1 MLKELKGAGTA
12 LVTPFKS
19 NFDVDY
25 DAFRKLVRRQ
35 IDNGIHYLVPLGT
48 TGETPCLEPDEKK
61 KLIEITLEE
70 TKGTIPVI
78 VGVGSNNTKQVIQNI
93 NEYKKYDIDGYLIV
107 TPYYNKPTQQGMYEH
122 FKVASEATDKA
133 IVLYNV
139 PSRTSINMTSEITLK
154 LCELENIIG
163 IKEAS
168 SNMMQIS
175 EILKYARESFNVI
188 SGNDDE
194 TLEICSLG
202 GVGVISVAS
211 NLAPKQLSQFVNLIL
226 DKNFEEAKNVHHK
239 LFNLFKNCFVES
251 NPIPV
256 KAGLNLL
263 GHLENVLRLPLTT
276 SVDSTNETM
285 KQTIIDMGINY

>member
-1 MLKELKGAGTA
+1 MIKELKGAGTA

-19 NFDVDY
+19 NFNVDY

-61 KLIEITLEE
+61 KLVEITLEE
-70 TKGTIPVI
+70 TKDKIPVI
-78 VGVGSNNTKQVIQNI
+78 VGVGSNNTKHVIQNI
-93 NEYKKYDIDGYLIV
+93 EEYKNYNVDGFLVV
-107 TPYYNKPTQQGMYEH
+107 TPYYNKPTQQGLFEH
-122 FKVASEATDKA
+122 FKAVSEATDKA

-139 PSRTSINMTSEITLK
+139 PSRTSTNMTAETTIKLSEIQ
-154 LCELENIIG
+154 NIIA

-168 SNMMQIS
+168 SNMSQIS
-175 EILKYARESFNVI
+175 EILKYVRESFCVI

-211 NLAPKQLSQFVNLIL
+211 NLAPKELSEYVNLIL
-226 DKNFEEAKNVHHK
+226 DKNYEDAKNSHHK
-239 LFNLFKNCFVES
+239 LFNVFKNCFVES

-256 KAGLNLL
+256 KAALNLL
-263 GHLENVLRLPLTT
+263 GHIENVLRLPLTT

-285 KQTIIDMGINY
+285 RQTIIDIGINY

>member
-19 NFDVDY
+19 DLEVDY

-35 IDNGIHYLVPLGT
+35 IDNGINYLVPLGT
-48 TGETPCLEPDEKK
+48 TGETPCLVQDEKK
-61 KLIEITLEE
+61 KLVEITLEE
-70 TKGTIPVI
+70 TKDKIPVI
-78 VGVGSNNTKQVIQNI
+78 VGVGSNSTKHVIHNI
-93 NEYKKYDIDGYLIV
+93 NEFKNLNVDGFLVV
-107 TPYYNKPTQQGMYEH
+107 TPYYNKPTQQGMIEH
-122 FKVASEATDKA
+122 FTAISEATDKA

-139 PSRTSINMTSEITLK
+139 PSRTSINMTAETTIKLSEI
-154 LCELENIIG
+154 ENIIA

-168 SNMMQIS
+168 SNMSQIS
-175 EILKYARESFNVI
+175 EILKYVRESFCVI

-211 NLAPKQLSQFVNLIL
+211 NLAPKEISQYVNLLL
-226 DKNFEEAKNVHHK
+226 DKNYEEAKNMHHK

-256 KAGLNLL
+256 KSALNLL
-263 GHLENVLRLPLTT
+263 GHLENVLRLPLTS

-285 KQTIIDMGINY
+285 RQTIIDVGINY

>member
-1 MLKELKGAGTA
+1 MLKELKGVGTA

-48 TGETPCLEPDEKK
+48 TGETPCLESDEKK
-61 KLIEITLEE
+61 KIIEITLDE
-70 TKGTIPVI
+70 TKGAISVI
-78 VGVGSNNTKQVIQNI
+78 VGVGSNSTKQVLQNI
-93 NEYKKYDIDGYLIV
+93 NEYQKYDVDGYLIV

-122 FKVASEATDKA
+122 FKAASEATDKA

-139 PSRTSINMTSEITLK
+139 PSRTSINLTSETTLK

-168 SNMMQIS
+168 SNMTQIS

-194 TLEICSLG
+194 TLEICTLG
-202 GVGVISVAS
+202 GIGVISVAS

-263 GHLENVLRLPLTT
+263 GHIENVLRLPLTT
-276 SVDSTNETM
+276 STDATNEIM
-285 KQTIIDMGINY
+285 RQTIIDSGINY

>member
-12 LVTPFKS
+12 LVTPFKQNS
-19 NFDVDY
+19 DVDS

-35 IDNGIHYLVPLGT
+35 IDNGINYLVPLGT
-48 TGETPCLEPDEKK
+48 TGETPCLESDEKK

-70 TKGTIPVI
+70 TQDKIPVI

-93 NEYKKYDIDGYLIV
+93 EEYKSYNIDGFLVV

-122 FKVASEATDKA
+122 FKTISEATDKA
-133 IVLYNV
+133 IILYNV
-139 PSRTSINMTSEITLK
+139 PSRTSINMTAETTIKLSEIQ
-154 LCELENIIG
+154 NIIA

-168 SNMMQIS
+168 SNMSQIS
-175 EILKYARESFNVI
+175 EILKYVRESFSVI

-194 TLEICSLG
+194 TLEICTLG
-202 GVGVISVAS
+202 GTGVISVAS
-211 NLAPKQLSQFVNLIL
+211 NLAPKELVQFTNLIL
-226 DKNFEEAKNVHHK
+226 DKNFEDAKNMHHK
-239 LFNLFKNCFVES
+239 LFSLFKNCFVES

-256 KAGLNLL
+256 KSGLNLL

-276 SVDSTNETM
+276 STDETNEIM
-285 KQTIIDMGINY
+285 KNTIIDLGINY

>member
-48 TGETPCLEPDEKK
+48 TGETPCLESDEKK
-61 KLIEITLEE
+61 KLIEITLDE
-70 TKGTIPVI
+70 TKGEVPVI
-78 VGVGSNNTKQVIQNI
+78 VGVGSNSTKQVLQNI
-93 NEYKKYDIDGYLIV
+93 NEYKNYDIDGYLIV

-139 PSRTSINMTSEITLK
+139 PARTSINMTSETTLK

-168 SNMMQIS
+168 SNMTQIS

-194 TLEICSLG
+194 TLEICTLG

-211 NLAPKQLSQFVNLIL
+211 NLAPKQVSQFVNLIL
-226 DKNFEEAKNVHHK
+226 DKNFEEANKQHHK
-239 LFNLFKNCFVES
+239 LLNLLKNCFVES

-263 GHLENVLRLPLTT
+263 GHIENVLRLPLTI
-276 SVDSTNETM
+276 STDATNDIM
-285 KQTIIDMGINY
+285 KQTIIDSGINY